1 MIRKHLNFRRS
12 LLLVEEA
19 RHAKLSHLSPEANR
33 GLGEGSL
40 VSLNLGSLPD
50 KINLV
55 GLEPLGLLEDLP
67 ASEEENSEDLHG
79 VVLEENLDVE
89 LGSESVVSV
98 SEDKDELGDQGDVG
112 TVGLEVAVVGTLSLA
127 IDTLGDTGTVV
138 VDEGDV
144 HDHEG
149 DETATSDN
157 ADQPAEDLGRAVG
170 NLEEGEE
177 GEEHGNTEAV
187 DRNTALV
194 AVSQELRGA
203 AFKGKRVESTG
214 STVGVCVTGRE
225 NRCEN
230 QEVDEV
236 RKTLDAKVGHGNDI
250 GGRSSVSSATSA
262 EVDVDELG
270 VVVST
275 ADADSEGADN
285 EEDAES
291 VVDGLEGALDGEC
304 RALSLS
310 RDHRNV
316 LGSDDG
322 EGGAEEGSEEA
333 FEAALVALAEVCS
346 EGAGVGKVSEAV
358 GIVLGVTT
366 AHGDEGEGKQDE
378 DEDELST

>member
-1 MIRKHLNFRRS
+1 
-12 LLLVEEA
+12 VEEA

-40 VSLNLGSLPD
+40 VSLDLRSLPD

-67 ASEEENSEDLHG
+67 ATEEENSKDLHG

-98 SEDKDELGDQGDVG
+98 SEDKDKLDDQGDVG
-112 TVGLEVAVVGTLSLA
+112 TVGLEVAVVGTLGLA
-127 IDTLGDTGTVV
+127 VDTLSDTGTVV

-144 HDHEG
+144 HDHES

-170 NLEEGEE
+170 DLQEGEE
-177 GEEHGNTEAV
+177 WEEHGDAEAV

-203 AFKGKRVESTG
+203 AFKGKRVEGTG
-214 STVGVCVTGRE
+214 STVGVCVAGGE
-225 NRCEN
+225 DRCKD
-230 QEVDEV
+230 QEVDDV

-250 GGRSSVSSATSA
+250 GRRSSVSSASGA
-262 EVDVDELG
+262 EVDVNELR

-275 ADADSEGADN
+275 ADADSEGTDD

-316 LGSDDG
+316 LGADDG
-322 EGGAEEGSEEA
+322 EGGAEEGGEETL
-333 FEAALVALAEVCS
+333 EAALIALAEVCS
-346 EGAGVGKVSEAV
+346 EGAGVGEVSETV

-366 AHGDEGEGKQDE
+366 THSDEGEGEQEE
-378 DEDELST
+378 DED